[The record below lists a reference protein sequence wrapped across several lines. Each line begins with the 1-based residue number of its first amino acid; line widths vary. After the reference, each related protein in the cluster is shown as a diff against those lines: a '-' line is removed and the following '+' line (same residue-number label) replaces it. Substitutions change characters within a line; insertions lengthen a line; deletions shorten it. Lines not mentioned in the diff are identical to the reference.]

1 MATAP
6 TTAPAAARG
15 DSVPVGRRV
24 FLGMVGLGGLGVV
37 VGSYVQRGVGAAV
50 RSISPV
56 AGTGIGGLIPGA
68 DRFRIYSVTPGLPTI
83 PAASYRLKVS
93 GLVEHPLDLTLAD
106 LEAMPRTTLVRD
118 FQCVTGWR
126 VPGVRWDGVALSHL
140 LDAAGVRAG
149 AAALAFDSYDG
160 TYTESLTMA
169 QARRPDV
176 MVAYRFENGPISRD
190 HGGPARLYVAP
201 MYGYKSA
208 KWLSGIRVVNQVEP
222 GYWEQEGYDVD
233 AWVGRSNG
241 RSDRPID

>member
-1 MATAP
+1 MATARS
-6 TTAPAAARG
+6 TAPTAGRS
-15 DSVPVGRRV
+15 DTVPVGRRV

-56 AGTGIGGLIPGA
+56 AGTGIAGLIPGA

-83 PAASYRLKVS
+83 PAGSYRLKIT
-93 GLVEHPLDLTLAD
+93 GLVDRPLDLTLAD
-106 LEAMPRTTLVRD
+106 LEAMPRTTLVKD

-126 VPGVRWDGVALSHL
+126 VPGVRWEGVQLSHV
-140 LDAAGVRAG
+140 LDAAGVRPG

-208 KWLSGIRVVNQVEP
+208 KWLSGIRVVNQVQP

-233 AWVGRSNG
+233 GWVGRSNG